1 MIESI
6 ITHVYNLDKAQW
18 TTSYYLPPEDAVLC
32 AYYHS
37 RGDMNWW
44 HYDRSLIKY
53 GKSGKT
59 VFCGE
64 FSAMLDRC
72 PIGG

>member
-1 MIESI
+1 MEST
-6 ITHVYNLDKAQW
+6 ITHVFNLDTAQW
-18 TTSYYLPPEDAVLC
+18 ERTYFLPPDQAVLC
-32 AYYHS
+32 AYYQS

-44 HYDRSLIKY
+44 QYDRSLIQY

-59 VFCGE
+59 VFCGN